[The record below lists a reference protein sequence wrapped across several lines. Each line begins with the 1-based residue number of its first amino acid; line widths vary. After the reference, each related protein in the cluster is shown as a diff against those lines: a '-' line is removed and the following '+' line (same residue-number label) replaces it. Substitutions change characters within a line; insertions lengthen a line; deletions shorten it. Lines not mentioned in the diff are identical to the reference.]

1 MKNKHVSSLSRK
13 RDRQAFEQRRLKAIK
28 LYQKGHTQYQIAKTF
43 KVSFEAVSNWVEA
56 YKSKGLKG
64 LKTKG
69 QPGPKSKLTAT
80 DRKKLKAAILK
91 GPEAFGY
98 DTGIWTLGRI
108 TALIR
113 KLAKATFQTTQTW
126 RIVTSLGF
134 SCQKPVRRA
143 KERNETAIQN
153 WKLKDFPRL
162 KKMGAEIP
170 VFTGLS

>member
-1 MKNKHVSSLSRK
+1 MKHKHVPSLSRK
-13 RDRQAFEQRRLKAIK
+13 RDRQVLEHRRLKALK
-28 LYQKGHTQYQIAKTF
+28 LYQKGHTQYQIAKQLQ
-43 KVSFEAVSNWVEA
+43 VSFEAVSNWVEV

-69 QPGPKSKLTAT
+69 RPGPKSQLTAA

-91 GPEAFGY
+91 GPQAFGY
-98 DTGIWTLGRI
+98 DTGIWTLDRI
-108 TALIR
+108 AAVIR
-113 KLAKATFQTTQTW
+113 KLAKATFKTTQTW

-134 SCQKPVRRA
+134 TCQKPERRA

-153 WKLKDFPRL
+153 WKLKEFPRL
-162 KKMGAEIP
+162 KKMGAEMP